1 MTNGQVVTDW
11 ILLGLMVWWAWYT
24 LRTIPARVRKLQS
37 EVEALRAQ
45 LERVNSTKNET

>member
-11 ILLGLMVWWAWYT
+11 IMLGLMAWWAWYT

-37 EVEALRAQ
+37 EVEALQAQ
-45 LERVNSTKNET
+45 LECVKSVGSET